1 MNSDMWNQLL
11 SHAGTGV
18 ISGLAVAMTAFLRA
32 RAKREE
38 TTAEI
43 DKAKAATDGTVIAHL
58 IANVE
63 AIKTE
68 LDDSRRRHEEC
79 ERRNADCD
87 RNFAQLRHEF
97 EIFRGSSMVPPPA
110 LPPRRLP

>member
-1 MNSDMWNQLL
+1 MLTQLL

-18 ISGLAVAMTAFLRA
+18 LSGLVVALTAFFRA

-38 TTAEI
+38 TSAEI

-63 AIKTE
+63 AIKAE

-97 EIFRGSSMVPPPA
+97 EIFRGNSMIPPA